1 MLIDDLITQLRELP
15 VGSRVVEVSGWAE
28 EPPEFPVPCRY
39 IARGRGL
46 VIRIDLPDEVVEIG
60 PNGWPARKEFRE
72 FESVG
77 GVEGHASGQ
86 RTAEIGSDSGCRVPH
101 DRASP

>member
-1 MLIDDLITQLRELP
+1 MLIDDLIAQLRELP
-15 VGSRVVEVSGWAE
+15 EGSRVVEVSGWAE
-28 EPPEFPVPCRY
+28 EPPEFPVPRRY

-46 VIRIDLPDEVVEIG
+46 VIRIDLPGEVVEIG
-60 PNGWPARKEFRE
+60 PNGWPARKELRE

-101 DRASP
+101 DRASS